1 MSAPPRVQ
9 YGNATANFTPTAAPI
24 TTISGHVAATVST
37 ISLVGGLHVITSSD
51 EIKRLEQ
58 FSINAGVKTAMENTI
73 VTAPDG
79 LTARPF
85 LPDIDFID
93 GNNNAVGKR
102 EWAQP
107 WSGTYM
113 NVSGGVAT
121 TIYQTGNTVRYD
133 RKVYVFWGL
142 TYTAVGNQRTAGIV
156 DTASVVFRDGANN
169 TIDIWSPQRLDTN
182 DALYAYAPIIYP
194 NTRVAKIDFVPK
206 YAGSGAFENIVLI
219 GCVVEPDGD
228 NIQGAR
234 SIHLT

>member
-1 MSAPPRVQ
+1 MSAPSRVN
-9 YGNATANFTPTAAPI
+9 YGDTTAGFTPSAAPI
-24 TTISGHVAATVST
+24 KTSGPANASINT
-37 ISLVGGLHVITSSD
+37 ISLVGGLHTITNSD

-58 FSINAGVKTAMENTI
+58 FAINAGVKTAMTNTI
-73 VTAPDG
+73 VTSPDG

-93 GNNNAVGKR
+93 ANNNAVGKR
-102 EWAQP
+102 EWQQP

-113 NVSGGVAT
+113 NVSAGVAT

-142 TYTAVGNQRTAGIV
+142 TYTAVGNQRSAGIV

-182 DALYAYAPIIYP
+182 EAMYAYAPIVYP

-206 YAGSGAFENIVLI
+206 YAASGAFENIVLM
-219 GCVVEPDGD
+219 GCAIEPDGD

-234 SIHLT
+234 SIHLS